1 MFTTSLRLIFCLI
14 TFSLPLKLLAADL
27 SVAVASNFIVPI
39 KQLAQEFEAETGHT
53 LQLSF
58 GSSGKFFA
66 QIKNNAPYD
75 LFLSADLIKPHVLIQ
90 EQLALPESL
99 SIYANGKLVLWSV
112 NPIEG
117 NTLES
122 ALLKANRIAI
132 ANPKLAPYGK
142 AAEEVLTRLSAWND
156 TQRKLVQGESIG
168 QTYQFVYSQNANVG
182 FVALSQ
188 VLSGKTKGHSVS
200 VPTSLYNP
208 IHQGAVILSR
218 SKKIPEATEFM
229 AFLLRPD
236 IQAKIVTFGY
246 AETK

>member
-1 MFTTSLRLIFCLI
+1 MLASRLRLLFCLMAI
-14 TFSLPLKLLAADL
+14 SFPFTLLAAEL
-27 SVAVASNFIVPI
+27 NVAVASNFIVPI
-39 KQLAQEFEAETGHT
+39 KQLAKDFEAETGHT

-75 LFLSADLIKPHVLIQ
+75 LFLSADLIKPHALIQ

-99 SIYANGKLVLWSV
+99 TIYANGKLVLWSV

-117 NTLES
+117 HSLED
-122 ALLKANRIAI
+122 ALLNANRIAI

-142 AAEEVLTRLSAWND
+142 AAEEVLSRLSAWND

-168 QTYQFVYSQNANVG
+168 QTYQFVYSQNANLG

-188 VLSGKTKGHSVS
+188 VQSGKIKGYTLA

-208 IHQGAVILSR
+208 IHQGAVIVSR
-218 SKKIPEATEFM
+218 SQHIPAASEFM
-229 AFLLRPD
+229 AFLMRPD
-236 IQAKIVTFGY
+236 TQAKIVAFGY
-246 AETK
+246 AE